1 MAEEEA
7 IQEQP
12 PKKRG
17 GGLRNTLIIVAIVA
31 VVEGAGFYAVAR
43 IFGGGPQTAI
53 AAEGEH
59 LTEGDDPTPE
69 QQTVEIELLTGFRV
83 PNDKRGA
90 MHVYDFD
97 VLLKVYQAD
106 AEAVQAIVDTRRG
119 EISDLIARIVR
130 AAEPA
135 MLHEPELTTLR
146 LKIRHVLG
154 EMVGDPEKVL
164 EVLIPR
170 FLPIR
175 VG

>member
-1 MAEEEA
+1 MADAETT
-7 IQEQP
+7 QEQ

-17 GGLRNTLIIVAIVA
+17 GGGMRGTLIIVAIVA
-31 VVEGAGFYAVAR
+31 VVEGAGFYAVSR

-59 LTEGDDPTPE
+59 LTEGDDPAPS
-69 QQTVEIELLTGFRV
+69 QQTVEIELFQGFRV

-90 MHVYDFD
+90 LHVYDFD
-97 VLLKVYQAD
+97 VVLKVYAED
-106 AEAVQAIVDTRRG
+106 AEMVQSIVDTRRG
-119 EISDLIARIVR
+119 EISDLVARIIR
-130 AAEPA
+130 AADPPV
-135 MLHEPELTTLR
+135 LHEPELTTLR

-154 EMVGDPEKVL
+154 EIAGDPEKIL